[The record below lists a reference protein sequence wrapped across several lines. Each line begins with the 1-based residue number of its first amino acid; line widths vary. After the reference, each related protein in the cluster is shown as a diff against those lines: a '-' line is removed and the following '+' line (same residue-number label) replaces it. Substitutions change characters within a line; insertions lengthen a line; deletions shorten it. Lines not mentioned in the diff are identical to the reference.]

1 MSAILVPGASA
12 ARRPSAPGTRPSAR
26 LRLTRRGRAVLSAL
40 AVLPL
45 AASAFLFAINGGSAV
60 ATGEVSTVPLESV
73 TVEAGQ
79 SLWTI
84 AESIAPGAD
93 PRDVIASI
101 VELNRLSSVD
111 VVPGQLL
118 AIPRGIQ

>member
-1 MSAILVPGASA
+1 M
-12 ARRPSAPGTRPSAR
+12 
-26 LRLTRRGRAVLSAL
+26 
-40 AVLPL
+40 
-45 AASAFLFAINGGSAV
+45 
-60 ATGEVSTVPLESV
+60 PLESV